1 MTWTLEESLLAAEE
15 VAQAFDALGVRYA
28 VGGSVASSLHGVPR
42 ATMDVDFVAA
52 MKLEHVEGFVQ
63 RLADDYYV
71 DLVSVRTAVTSRD
84 SFNVIRNATVLKVD
98 VFVVADEKL
107 GAEELDRAQEVTTLT
122 GQTFRVVSAEDI
134 VVEKLRW
141 WKLGGGV
148 SERQWR
154 DAVGVVRVQ
163 AELFD
168 EGYARRRAAAIGVAE
183 LLEKVLVNAND

>member
-1 MTWTLEESLLAAEE
+1 MTWTLEESLVAAEE

-42 ATMDVDFVAA
+42 ATM
-52 MKLEHVEGFVQ
+52 E
-63 RLADDYYV
+63 
-71 DLVSVRTAVTSRD
+71 
-84 SFNVIRNATVLKVD
+84 
-98 VFVVADEKL
+98 
-107 GAEELDRAQEVTTLT
+107 
-122 GQTFRVVSAEDI
+122 TFRVVSAEDI

-148 SERQWR
+148 SDRQWR

-163 AELFD
+163 AQLFD

-183 LLEKVLVNAND
+183 LLERSW